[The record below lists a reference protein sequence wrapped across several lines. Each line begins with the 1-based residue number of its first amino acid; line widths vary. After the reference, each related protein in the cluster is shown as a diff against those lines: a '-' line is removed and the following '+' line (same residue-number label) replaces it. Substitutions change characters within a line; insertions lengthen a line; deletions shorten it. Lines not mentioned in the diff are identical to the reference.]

1 MRAGA
6 GRKLPSLPLAG
17 RVANGVSREGVAP
30 TSRESFAQPPPGRPA
45 AVHSPRKGEGWLQR
59 LALASLTLPLAALLL
74 YAAALPAIEPDL
86 SASRSTL
93 VTDREGRLLRP
104 FTTDSGHWRLPVAAG
119 DVDPRYLAML
129 KAFEDQRF
137 DSHRG
142 VDPAALLRAGAQALR
157 HGRVVSGGSTLTMQ
171 VARLAEPR
179 PERSLADKL
188 RQAVQAVKLEWRVA
202 KAEIAG
208 LYLSLAPFG
217 GNIEGV
223 RAASF
228 AYFGKEPKRL
238 SVAEAALLVALP
250 QSPETRRPDRYPDA
264 ARKARARVL
273 ERAAA
278 AGVITTEELETAK
291 AEPVPLARQPFP
303 MLAAHLAEKA
313 VAERP
318 QERVQR
324 LTLDA
329 RLQRDLEQLARER
342 AKALG
347 PKLSAA
353 IIVVDNA
360 TGEIRASVAGAD
372 YFAAER
378 AGAVDLTRALR
389 SPGSALKPFV
399 YAMAF
404 DNGLAHPETMLED
417 RPARYGAYAPEN
429 FDLSFQGMVTAR
441 IALQHSL
448 NVPVVDLLSALGP
461 QRFVSR
467 LRGAGAEIALPKDG
481 GPVGL
486 AVGLGGLGITLH
498 DITGL
503 FAGLARGGEAVAL
516 TVRERL
522 TPPETFRIVEPSA
535 AWHVAD
541 VLRAAPPPAN
551 SPMNRLAYK
560 TGTSY
565 GYRDAWAIG
574 FDRKHTIGVW
584 LGRAD
589 NGSVPGLVGRIA
601 AGPLLFDAFAR
612 VGLDPS
618 PFPRPDDTLVANA
631 GRLPPPLRHLRLD
644 QPKTIAAIAQPA
656 LRVAFPPDGARLDLD
671 ALRVGGAPLVQ
682 LKAAGGAG
690 PFTWL
695 INGAPATSAQSRRN
709 FDWRPDGAG
718 FAEIAVMDATGA
730 TQSVSVRLQ

>member
-1 MRAGA
+1 VNGESAASGTPAAEKSGPRAGV
-6 GRKLPSLPLAG
+6 GRKGALAIAGAALAG
-17 RVANGVSREGVAP
+17 
-30 TSRESFAQPPPGRPA
+30 
-45 AVHSPRKGEGWLQR
+45 
-59 LALASLTLPLAALLL
+59 PLAALAL
-74 YAAALPAIEPDL
+74 YAASLPAIDPDL
-86 SASRSTL
+86 SASRSTI
-93 VTDREGRLLRP
+93 VADREGWLLRP
-104 FTTDSGHWRLPVAAG
+104 FTTETGHWRLPVTAN

-129 KAFEDQRF
+129 KAFEDRRF
-137 DSHRG
+137 DGHGG
-142 VDPAALLRAGAQALR
+142 VDPLAMARAAGQMVR
-157 HGRVVSGGSTLTMQ
+157 HRRIVSGGSTLTMQ

-179 PERSLADKL
+179 PDRSITDKL
-188 RQAVQAVKLEWRVA
+188 RQAVQAVKLEARTT

-228 AYFGKEPKRL
+228 AYFGKEPRRL

-273 ERAAA
+273 DRAAA
-278 AGVITTEELETAK
+278 QGVITAEEAAVAN
-291 AEPVPLARQPFP
+291 AEPVPTQRQPFP
-303 MLAAHLAEKA
+303 MLAAHLAER
-313 VAERP
+313 VATERP
-318 QERVQR
+318 RDRVH
-324 LTLDA
+324 TLSIDA
-329 RLQRDLEQLARER
+329 RLQRDLEQLARDR
-342 AKALG
+342 AQTLG

-353 IIVVDNA
+353 ILVVDNA

-378 AGAVDLTRALR
+378 AGSVDLTRALR

-404 DNGLAHPETMLED
+404 DSGLAHPETMLED
-417 RPARYGAYAPEN
+417 RPMRYGAYAPEN

-441 IALQHSL
+441 TALQHSL

-467 LRGAGAEIALPKDG
+467 LRASGAEIVLPKDG
-481 GPVGL
+481 GAVGL
-486 AVGLGGLGITLH
+486 AVGLGGLGVTLH
-498 DITGL
+498 DVTGL
-503 FAGLARGGEAVAL
+503 FMALARGGEAVPL
-516 TVRERL
+516 TARPRVATLEAVRM
-522 TPPETFRIVEPSA
+522 VEPAA

-541 VLRAAPPPAN
+541 ILRGAPPPAN
-551 SPMNRLAYK
+551 APANRLAYK

-574 FDRKHTIGVW
+574 FDRRHTIGVW

-589 NGSVPGLVGRIA
+589 NGAVPGLVGRIA

-612 VGLDPS
+612 VGMDPT
-618 PFPRPDDTLVANA
+618 PFPRPENTLVAATAN
-631 GRLPPPLRHLRLD
+631 LPPPLRHLRTD
-644 QPKTIAAIAQPA
+644 QPKTLSAIAQAP

-671 ALRVGGAPLVQ
+671 AMRIEGRPTVQ
-682 LKAAGGAG
+682 LKAAGGTG
-690 PFTWL
+690 PFIWL
-695 INGAPATSAQSRRN
+695 INGAPAAGAQSRRN
-709 FDWRPDGAG
+709 FDWEPRGAG
-718 FAEIAVMDATGA
+718 FAEISVMDGTGA

>member
-1 MRAGA
+1 MQRT
-6 GRKLPSLPLAG
+6 LLACM
-17 RVANGVSREGVAP
+17 
-30 TSRESFAQPPPGRPA
+30 
-45 AVHSPRKGEGWLQR
+45 
-59 LALASLTLPLAALLL
+59 ALAAPLVAVSL
-74 YAAALPAIEPDL
+74 YAATLPPIDPDL
-86 SASRSTL
+86 SASRSTI
-93 VTDREGRLLRP
+93 VTDREGRLLRA
-104 FTTDSGHWRLPVAAG
+104 FTTESGHWRLPVRAA

-137 DSHRG
+137 DTHHG
-142 VDPAALLRAGAQALR
+142 VDPLALGRAAGQMLR

-188 RQAVQAVKLEWRVA
+188 RQAVQAVKLDARLP
-202 KAEIAG
+202 KDEIAG

-250 QSPETRRPDRYPDA
+250 QSPETRRPDRFPDA

-273 ERAAA
+273 DRALA
-278 AGVITTEELETAK
+278 AGIVTAEEAEGAK
-291 AEPVPLARQPFP
+291 AEQVPVARQPFP
-303 MLAAHLAEKA
+303 MLAAHLAERV
-313 VAERP
+313 VAERT

-324 LTLDA
+324 LSIDA
-329 RLQRDLEQLARER
+329 RLQRDLELLARER
-342 AKALG
+342 ALSLG

-353 IIVVDNA
+353 IMVVDNA

-378 AGAVDLTRALR
+378 SGAVDLTRALR

-399 YAMAF
+399 YALAF

-417 RPARYGAYAPEN
+417 RPTRYSGYAPEN
-429 FDLSFQGMVTAR
+429 FDQTFQGMVTAR
-441 IALQHSL
+441 TALQHSL
-448 NVPVVDLLSALGP
+448 NVPVVDLLAALGP

-467 LRGAGAEIALPKDG
+467 LRAAGADIALPKDG
-481 GPVGL
+481 GAVGL
-486 AVGLGGLGITLH
+486 AVGLGGLGITLA
-498 DITGL
+498 DATGL
-503 FAGLARGGEAVAL
+503 FAALARGGEAIPLSHRPRQAL
-516 TVRERL
+516 
-522 TPPETFRIVEPSA
+522 PEATRIVEPSA

-541 VLRAAPPPAN
+541 VLRGAPPPAN
-551 SPMNRLAYK
+551 APANRLAWK

-574 FDRKHTIGVW
+574 FDRRHTIGVW

-589 NGSVPGLVGRIA
+589 NASVPGLVGRTA

-612 VGLDPS
+612 VGLDPT
-618 PFPRPDDTLVANA
+618 PLPRPEHTLVAETS
-631 GRLPPPLRHLRLD
+631 RLPPPLRHLRTD
-644 QPKTIAAIAQPA
+644 QPKTLGAIQQAA
-656 LRVAFPPDGARLDLD
+656 LRVAFPPDGARIDLD
-671 ALRVGGAPLVQ
+671 AMRVDGQPMVQ
-682 LKAAGGAG
+682 LKATGGTG
-690 PFTWL
+690 PFIWL
-695 INGAPATSAQSRRN
+695 INGAPASGAQSRRN
-709 FDWRPDGAG
+709 FDWRPEGAG
-718 FAEIAVMDATGA
+718 FAEIAVMDASGA
-730 TQSVSVRLQ
+730 TQSVRVRMQ

>member
-1 MRAGA
+1 VRRADRTPPTTFSD
-6 GRKLPSLPLAG
+6 GR
-17 RVANGVSREGVAP
+17 
-30 TSRESFAQPPPGRPA
+30 
-45 AVHSPRKGEGWLQR
+45 RKAY
-59 LALASLTLPLAALLL
+59 ALAALTLTLPLAALTL
-74 YAAALPAIEPDL
+74 YAQSLPLIDPDL
-86 SASRSTL
+86 SASRSTI
-93 VTDREGRLLRP
+93 VTDREGRLLRA
-104 FTTDSGHWRLPVAAG
+104 FTTDSGHWRLPVASA
-119 DVDPRYLAML
+119 DVDPRYLSML
-129 KAFEDQRF
+129 KAFEDKRF
-137 DSHRG
+137 DTHHG
-142 VDPAALLRAGAQALR
+142 IDPLAIARAVGQGLS

-179 PERSLADKL
+179 PERSLSDKL
-188 RQAVQAVKLEWRVA
+188 RQAVQAVKLDARLG
-202 KAEIAG
+202 KDEIAS

-217 GNIEGV
+217 GNLEGV

-250 QSPETRRPDRYPDA
+250 QSPEARRPDRFPES
-264 ARKARARVL
+264 ARIARARVL

-278 AGVITTEELETAK
+278 EGVITAEEAALAK
-291 AEPVPLARQPFP
+291 AEPLPEARKPFP

-318 QERVQR
+318 QARVHR
-324 LTLDA
+324 LSLDA
-329 RLQRDLEQLARER
+329 RLQRDLEALARER
-342 AKALG
+342 ALTLG

-353 IIVVDNA
+353 IVAVDNA

-399 YAMAF
+399 YALAF

-417 RPARYGAYAPEN
+417 RPTRYGGYAPEN
-429 FDLSFQGMVTAR
+429 FDLTFQGMVTAR
-441 IALQHSL
+441 TALQHSL

-467 LRGAGAEIALPKDG
+467 LRAGGAEIALPKDG
-481 GPVGL
+481 GAPGL

-498 DITGL
+498 DITAL
-503 FAGLARGGEAVAL
+503 YVGLARGGEAVPLAY
-516 TVRERL
+516 RPRL
-522 TPPETFRIVEPSA
+522 AEPEAQRLVEPAA

-541 VLRAAPPPAN
+541 ILRGAPPPAN
-551 SPMNRLAYK
+551 AAANRLAWK

-565 GYRDAWAIG
+565 GYRDAWAVG
-574 FDRKHTIGVW
+574 FDRKHTIGIW

-589 NGSVPGLVGRIA
+589 NGSVPGLVGRVA

-612 VGLDPS
+612 AGLDPT
-618 PFPRPDDTLVANA
+618 PFPRPADTLVSETS
-631 GRLPPPLRHLRLD
+631 RLPPPLRHLRTD
-644 QPKTIAAIAQPA
+644 QPKTLAAIAQAP

-671 ALRVGGAPLVQ
+671 AMRVDGRPMVQ
-682 LKAAGGAG
+682 LKAAGGTG
-690 PFTWL
+690 PFIWL
-695 INGAPATSAQSRRN
+695 VNGAPAAAANSRRVFN
-709 FDWRPDGAG
+709 WRPEGAG
-718 FAEIAVMDATGA
+718 FAEIAVMDGTGA
-730 TQSVSVRLQ
+730 TQSVKVRMQ